1 MLRTTSM
8 FRIESGEDVI
18 VGRGLM
24 AKLNEQRREQP
35 TQLLLPVLPEVKI
48 EECQK
53 GISVFPQGV
62 DVPDD
67 FRAVRM
73 V

>member
-1 MLRTTSM
+1 M
-8 FRIESGEDVI
+8 FRVESGEDVI
-18 VGRGLM
+18 IGVGLM

-35 TQLLLPVLPEVKI
+35 TELLLLVLPEVKI
-48 EECQK
+48 EERQE

>member
-1 MLRTTSM
+1 
-8 FRIESGEDVI
+8 
-18 VGRGLM
+18 M

-35 TQLLLPVLPEVKI
+35 TELLLLVLPEVKI
-48 EECQK
+48 EERQE